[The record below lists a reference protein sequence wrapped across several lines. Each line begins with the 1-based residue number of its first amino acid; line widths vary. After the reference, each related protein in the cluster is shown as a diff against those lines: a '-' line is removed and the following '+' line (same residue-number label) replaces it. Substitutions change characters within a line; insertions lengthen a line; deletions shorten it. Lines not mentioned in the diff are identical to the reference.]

1 MPPSCTDQPDENAA
15 SRESENAPPRLA
27 GALRGHWRAAGRVD
41 RGAARGGVCGAALGG
56 DGAHVGG
63 DRGVSLHESR
73 ERPQS
78 RAGVVRWTLACSRS
92 PDARRCSGHAGRP
105 HSRGGNR
112 LAGDAGEPGGTEAWG
127 IARENRGAV
136 RAVADARR
144 APPTT
149 RRGAAQRGD
158 PRRRAPAVSVG
169 EERRRLSRVGETSRH
184 AADGDRALHRGLAM
198 AAGRRA
204 PAAGGREPRATH
216 RAFAKCDR
224 GITRDVATLARARAL
239 GASRYAVR
247 QPGCG

>member
-1 MPPSCTDQPDENAA
+1 MPLSCSVQPHENAS
-15 SRESENAPPRLA
+15 SRESENASPRLA
-27 GALRGHWRAAGRVD
+27 GALRRHWRAAGGVE
-41 RGAARGGVCGAALGG
+41 RGAARGGIRGAALGG

-63 DRGVSLHESR
+63 DRGVSLQEPR

-92 PDARRCSGHAGRP
+92 PDARRCTGHAGRS
-105 HSRGGNR
+105 HGRGGNR
-112 LAGDAGEPGGTEAWG
+112 LAGAAGEPGGTKARG
-127 IARENRGAV
+127 VARENRGAV
-136 RAVADARR
+136 WAVADARR

-204 PAAGGREPRATH
+204 PAAGGRADCPAH
-216 RAFAKCDR
+216 RAFAKRDC
-224 GITRDVATLARARAL
+224 GTTRHVAALAHARAL
-239 GASRYAVR
+239 GASRYAMR